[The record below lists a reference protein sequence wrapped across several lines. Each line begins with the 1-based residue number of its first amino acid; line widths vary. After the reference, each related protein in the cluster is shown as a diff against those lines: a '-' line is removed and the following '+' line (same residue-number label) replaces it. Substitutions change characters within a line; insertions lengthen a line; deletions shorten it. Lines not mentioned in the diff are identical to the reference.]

1 MVAPKMVG
9 VKRAILT
16 RAILKALCFTTVGV
30 RQALNRLTGKAG
42 DDRVIGEQFYRGRH
56 FMTIEITRPETEAL
70 IHQCLQSGQFHDVD
84 ELLVEA
90 LDALREKNDNGGV
103 PPPGLPQKSLTEV
116 FQMVRGLAD
125 DVDFSRSRDT
135 GRPVD
140 LS

>member
-1 MVAPKMVG
+1 
-9 VKRAILT
+9 
-16 RAILKALCFTTVGV
+16 
-30 RQALNRLTGKAG
+30 
-42 DDRVIGEQFYRGRH
+42 
-56 FMTIEITRPETEAL
+56 MTIEINRPETEAR

-90 LDALREKNDNGGV
+90 LDALREKNGNGGV
-103 PPPGLPQKSLTEV
+103 PQPARPQKTLMEV
-116 FQMVRGLAD
+116 FQMVQGLAD